1 MKSNSKPNL
10 QILEQTAPQPM
21 LQCVEDATGIVTQS
35 STEALHETPVVN
47 ILFSQTDGAS
57 AGMKVER

>member
-1 MKSNSKPNL
+1 
-10 QILEQTAPQPM
+10 M